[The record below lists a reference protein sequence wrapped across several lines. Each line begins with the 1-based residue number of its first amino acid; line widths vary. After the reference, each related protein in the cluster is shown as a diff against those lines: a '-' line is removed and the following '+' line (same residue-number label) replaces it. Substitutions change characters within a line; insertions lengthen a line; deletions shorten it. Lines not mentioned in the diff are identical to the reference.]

1 MMKHTHTLLWLLALL
16 CLGCGT
22 GKKAADARSP
32 IEIWWLESLEA
43 VGKHQATVLGEPT
56 LISVAR
62 GEKAVE
68 FDGKDDGLQLTA
80 NPIFGAEEFTIEM
93 VFNPYDAFPANVEQR
108 IFHIQ
113 DPVNLDRRIL
123 MELRLNDK
131 KEWFAD
137 FFMKTESERLVLI
150 DSTKTHPVN
159 QWATMTLTYKDKKM
173 TGYVNGVEE
182 GSGTITFLPMSEQAN
197 VSLGTR
203 INKVS
208 WFKGAIKTVRFIPW
222 ALPPLEP

>member
-1 MMKHTHTLLWLLALL
+1 M
-16 CLGCGT
+16 
-22 GKKAADARSP
+22 
-32 IEIWWLESLEA
+32 
-43 VGKHQATVLGEPT
+43 LGEPKV
-56 LISVAR
+56 ISVAR

-68 FDGKDDGLQLTA
+68 FDGKDDGLQLIA
-80 NPIFGAEEFTIEM
+80 NPIFDAEEFTIEV

-108 IFHIQ
+108 FFHIQ
-113 DPVNLDRRIL
+113 DPVNLDRRML

-131 KEWFAD
+131 KEWYAD
-137 FFMKTESERLVLI
+137 FFMKTENERLVLI

-159 QWATMTLTYKDKKM
+159 EWATMTLIYKDNTM

-182 GSGTITFLPMSEQAN
+182 GSGNITFLPMSPQAN

-208 WFKGAIKTVRFIPW
+208 WFNGAIKTVRFIPW